1 MSWIEASDGTRLFY
15 KDWGAGPPVVFV
27 HAWSLQSAMWEY
39 QWQAFLAAGYRC
51 VSMDRRGHGR
61 SDEPGVGYDIDTL
74 ADDLATLLE
83 RLDLREVTL
92 VAHSMGTIEISRY
105 LARHGSGR
113 VARAAYI
120 GAMTPCLLQTE
131 DNPEGLD
138 PSAME
143 ATIATLNSDR
153 PKWFDDGAPAYF
165 ATDTTGKWISEALVA
180 DAIRTILATP
190 LEVQLACLRIV
201 WETDVRADLRDIE
214 IPTLVV
220 HGDADVSAPIE
231 LTGRPTAELLPNARL
246 LVYEGAPHG
255 LYVTEKDRLTRDLLA
270 FAGVTG

>member
-15 KDWGAGPPVVFV
+15 KDWGSGPPVVFV

-39 QWQAFLAAGYRC
+39 QVQAFLAAGYRC

-61 SDEPGVGYDIDTL
+61 SDEPGAGYDIDTL

-92 VAHSMGTIEISRY
+92 IAHSMGTVEISRY
-105 LARHGSGR
+105 LARHGQGR
-113 VARAAYI
+113 AARAAYV
-120 GAMTPCLLQTE
+120 GAMTPCLLKTG
-131 DNPEGLD
+131 DNPDGLD
-138 PSAME
+138 PGAEE
-143 ATIATLNSDR
+143 ATIAALSSDR
-153 PKWFDDGAPAYF
+153 PKWFADGAADYF
-165 ATDTTGKWISEALVA
+165 ATGTNGSWISPALVD

-190 LEVQLACLRIV
+190 LEVQVACLRIV
-201 WETDVRADLRDIE
+201 WETDVRADLRGIQ

-220 HGDADVSAPIE
+220 HGDADASAPIE
-231 LTGRPTAELLPNARL
+231 LTGRPTAELLPRARL

-255 LYVTEKDRLTRDLLA
+255 IYVTEKDRLTRDLLA
-270 FAGVTG
+270 FAGARA